1 MKNKLLFDKY
11 FWFLFLGLSSLFWI
25 DFLLG
30 DNRVFLF
37 INRKIAN
44 SGLDFVCL
52 NIFVPLFLLLGLVP
66 FLMIFSR
73 KYWKLGL
80 FSLISGFLCYQ
91 IGNLIKLL
99 VSQPRPFEILPARIL
114 GPWTVRSFSFPSTTT
129 MLGFG
134 LAIPILIEKPKY
146 GLPLLTLSSLLGF
159 SVIYTG
165 FHFPQDVIVGAIF
178 SLGIV
183 FLMEQ
188 IKSRKYKAFLRTR
201 N

>member
-30 DNRVFLF
+30 DNQVFLL

-44 SGLDFVCL
+44 PNLDFICL
-52 NIFVPLFLLLGLVP
+52 YIFVPLFLLLGLVP
-66 FLMIFSR
+66 FLMIFFKR
-73 KYWKLGL
+73 YWKLGL
-80 FSLISGFLCYQ
+80 FSLISGVLCYQ

-188 IKSRKYKAFLRTR
+188 IKSRIKFFQA
-201 N
+201 

>member
-1 MKNKLLFDKY
+1 MKNKLFFDKY

-37 INRKIAN
+37 INREIAN

-52 NIFVPLFLLLGLVP
+52 YIFIPLFLLLGLVP
-66 FLMIFSR
+66 FLMIFFK

-80 FSLISGFLCYQ
+80 FSLISGVLCYQ

-188 IKSRKYKAFLRTR
+188 IKSRIKFFQA
-201 N
+201 